1 MSKNKYPEAIY
12 GTRNGGTM
20 TPKQRD
26 GFGGMARRY
35 AYNLGYAD
43 GWVDRGKSVRPVPAG
58 WSNLTEAIK
67 AGERIDWERLDG
79 LEAKC
84 VHPEVGTLTHKL
96 ERYAQ
101 CPADDFTGWYKEDY
115 PTGWSGVFSYSW
127 EGAGG
132 WSLWAKGDLPLRKQT
147 ADQLEPGTGF
157 CGTHPESGEK
167 LKGMVV
173 VPSPGARKAVIFT
186 RSVPHV
192 AATDVEVI
200 EAYGVGTYY
209 KPEGDA

>member
-1 MSKNKYPEAIY
+1 MTEKKYPEEIY
-12 GTRNGGTM
+12 KDAETGGEHFIPRFRETFE
-20 TPKQRD
+20 K
-26 GFGGMARRY
+26 
-35 AYNLGYAD
+35 AYDLGYQHGQKTQED
-43 GWVDRGKSVRPVPAG
+43 PLAG

-67 AGERIDWERLDG
+67 AGERIDWDALDG

-84 VHPEVGTLTHKL
+84 VHPEMGTLSYRL
-96 ERYAQ
+96 ERNASYR
-101 CPADDFTGWYKEDY
+101 ADKLSGWGK
-115 PTGWSGVFSYSW
+115 PGIPVGWM
-127 EGAGG
+127 GAFVSAWDGESG
-132 WSLWAKGDLPLRKQT
+132 WSLWVKGDLPLHKQT
-147 ADQLEPGTGF
+147 ADELEPGTGF
-157 CGTHPESGEK
+157 CGAHPESGEK

-186 RSVPHV
+186 RPVPYV